1 MVTSNPKNW
10 KVYCKATFKSLCAI
24 LEDWDTN
31 DEDVVRI
38 TTRIYY
44 EGVFSCGLGDTGLI
58 SKNAL
63 NDPSNRTDDHCFSP
77 QFVGRYIMDNP
88 HIYLTDYNKFDEI
101 FVKSCTK
108 IKVTKK
114 ENKQLSQFTINKR
127 GQPYQVLVPTDKK
140 YERLGIELY
149 KRPDGKTR
157 WNTSQPTQNKVNYL
171 QELLE
176 YEKNFIV

>member
-1 MVTSNPKNW
+1 MVTSKPKNW

-24 LEDWDTN
+24 LEDWNTN

-101 FVKSCTK
+101 FGSYIQTIEKYFSIIVRGSQC
-108 IKVTKK
+108 VGGASGLRKK
-114 ENKQLSQFTINKR
+114 
-127 GQPYQVLVPTDKK
+127 
-140 YERLGIELY
+140 
-149 KRPDGKTR
+149 
-157 WNTSQPTQNKVNYL
+157 
-171 QELLE
+171 
-176 YEKNFIV
+176 